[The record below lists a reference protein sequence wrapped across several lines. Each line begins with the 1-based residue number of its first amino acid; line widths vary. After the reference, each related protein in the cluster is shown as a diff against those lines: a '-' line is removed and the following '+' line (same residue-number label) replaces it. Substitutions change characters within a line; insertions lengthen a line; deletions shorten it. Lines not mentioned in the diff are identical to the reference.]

1 MITDVMQAGLPFPGP
16 EERSPGALEV
26 VDQLSRQLDDLHA
39 AVLEL
44 HRPRTVA
51 GGQVRCTE
59 CATYVNGALRRMDWP
74 CRTARVLGVST

>member
-1 MITDVMQAGLPFPGP
+1 MPMITDVMQAVA
-16 EERSPGALEV
+16 ERTEAQRATGTTRA
-26 VDQLSRQLDDLHA
+26 DL
-39 AVLEL
+39 LEL

>member
-1 MITDVMQAGLPFPGP
+1 MVMITDVTQAMA
-16 EERSPGALEV
+16 ERASA
-26 VDQLSRQLDDLHA
+26 QLDDLHTQ
-39 AVLEL
+39 LLRL

-74 CRTARVLGVST
+74 CRTARAMGIVIL